1 MADPHKRA
9 LNRPAVP
16 AAVPPAVPAAIPAAI
31 PPAAFGLGPLPGTDL
46 GAAADVV
53 LSESVVPHIPQL
65 PARGVGSDLVGRTAA
80 LLPLNLD
87 IGPRSW
93 RITRR
98 PQLATMRARDQFERD
113 MDTLEE
119 LWAGKLGTDA
129 VIKVQLAG
137 PWTLA
142 AQLEMANGHRMIT
155 DRGAARDVA
164 DALGEAVEGHRR
176 DVEKRFGARTVLQ
189 LDEPF
194 LPAVRKGT
202 VKGATDYEEIPAVP
216 DERVVEVLGQYGE
229 HLLNSPEPFYGADWF
244 TVDPTRTASK
254 ALDLDAF
261 GGALDRGARIAVPVM
276 EPRDVFDLFD
286 KLQIDT
292 AATAVDVYAQPG
304 PTLVATAGNYRA
316 AAAMVDAIAPA
327 GI

>member
-1 MADPHKRA
+1 MAESHERT
-9 LNRPAVP
+9 LNRP
-16 AAVPPAVPAAIPAAI
+16 AI

-65 PARGVGSDLVGRTAA
+65 PARGVGSGLVGRTAA

-93 RITRR
+93 RATRR

-113 MDTLEE
+113 VDTLEE

-155 DRGAARDVA
+155 DRGATRDIA
-164 DALGEAVEGHRR
+164 DALGEAVKGHRR
-176 DVEKRFGARTVLQ
+176 DVEKRVGARTLLQ

-216 DERVVEVLGQYGE
+216 DERVADVLAQYGE
-229 HLLNSPEPFYGADWF
+229 HLLNCSEPFYGADWF
-244 TVDPTRTASK
+244 TVDPARAASK

-261 GGALDRGARIAVPVM
+261 AGALDRGARIAVPVM
-276 EPRDVFDLFD
+276 EPREVFNLFD
-286 KLQIDT
+286 KLQIDPAET
-292 AATAVDVYAQPG
+292 AIDVYAQPA
-304 PTLVATAGNYRA
+304 PTLLATAMNYRSA
-316 AAAMVDAIAPA
+316 TEMAEALDADS
-327 GI
+327 